1 MGSPEYK
8 PVSVGNWIITFIVM
22 GIPVINVIMLIIWAL
37 GGTPHQS
44 KKTWAQA
51 AFVLLGI
58 LFCISILG
66 TLLWYV
72 LPHHHNSRSG
82 PVA

>member
-1 MGSPEYK
+1 MGNSEYK

-22 GIPVINVIMLIIWAL
+22 GIPVVNLIMLIIWAL

-51 AFVLLGI
+51 SFVLLGI
-58 LFCISILG
+58 GFCLSVLG
-66 TLLWYV
+66 ALLWYI
-72 LPHHHNSRSG
+72 LPHHHKPVAG
-82 PVA
+82 PVV